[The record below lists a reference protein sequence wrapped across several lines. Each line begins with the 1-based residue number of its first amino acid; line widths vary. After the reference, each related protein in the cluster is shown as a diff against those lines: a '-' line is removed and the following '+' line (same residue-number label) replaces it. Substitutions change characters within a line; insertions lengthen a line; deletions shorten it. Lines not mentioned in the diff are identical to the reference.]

1 MDAEGE
7 RGDRLDRTMKERMLA
22 GEPYLAD
29 DPELRS
35 EHARAQAL
43 LARYNATAH
52 GERFERERLLRALLG
67 GLGERVVIMPPL
79 RCDYG
84 VQISIGAGTFV
95 NYDCIM
101 LDVAPITIGRD
112 CQLGA
117 RVQIVTATH
126 PLDPEAR
133 RLGWESGAPVRIGDG
148 VWLGSGVI
156 VCPGVS
162 IGDGTVVGA
171 GAVVTRD
178 LPATVLAAG
187 VPARVIRPIGEDD
200 RVALRAG

>member
-1 MDAEGE
+1 
-7 RGDRLDRTMKERMLA
+7 MLA

-29 DPELRS
+29 DPELRA

-52 GERFERERLLRALLG
+52 EEGLQRERLLRALLG
-67 GLGERVVIMPPL
+67 GRGERVVIKPPL

-126 PLDPEAR
+126 LLDPEAR

-148 VWLGSGVI
+148 AWLGSGVI

-162 IGDGTVVGA
+162 IGDATVVGA

-178 LPATVLAAG
+178 LPAAVLAAG
-187 VPARVIRPIGEDD
+187 VPARVIRPIGEGD
-200 RVALRAG
+200 RVALPAG

>member
-1 MDAEGE
+1 MDVGGE

-29 DPELRS
+29 DPELRA

-52 GERFERERLLRALLG
+52 GEGPERERLLHALLG

-133 RLGWESGAPVRIGDG
+133 RLGWEAGAPVRIGDG